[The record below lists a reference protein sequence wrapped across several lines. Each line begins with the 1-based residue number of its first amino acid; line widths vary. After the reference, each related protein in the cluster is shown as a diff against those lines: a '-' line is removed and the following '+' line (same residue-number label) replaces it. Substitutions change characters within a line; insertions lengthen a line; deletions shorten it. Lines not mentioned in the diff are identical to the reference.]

1 MVAVSG
7 ALIFIGYQLTV
18 YGWSQIRG
26 QNAGFF
32 DILWPGRYNGN
43 TPDSTGDTYTP
54 GKGLSNIGAGGTI
67 GRNPAPSK
75 PIRLPTHPTPGA

>member
-26 QNAGFF
+26 ENAGFF
-32 DILWPGRYNGN
+32 DILWPGRYKG
-43 TPDSTGDTYTP
+43 STADYSPPFTYTP
-54 GKGLSNIGAGGTI
+54 GKGLSDTAAGGTV
-67 GRNPAPSK
+67 GATPNPVITNSGGVNP
-75 PIRLPTHPTPGA
+75 